1 MGSPYAERGAIT
13 DEAIAIL
20 KELWTKED
28 PSFAGKYYRFSDMP
42 FSPKPLQKP
51 HIPVLIGGNSRA
63 AIRRA
68 VRLGNGW
75 HPFAIS
81 LETLLEGMHSLREYA
96 QQAGRDMAEIP
107 VSVSLPLGTPTP
119 RGDALGTE
127 PHAIVDKIQAFASVG
142 VQLLV
147 ITGNTGNIA
156 ETLPAMDMLARD
168 VLPVFQ

>member
-1 MGSPYAERGAIT
+1 M
-13 DEAIAIL
+13 
-20 KELWTKED
+20 
-28 PSFAGKYYRFSDMP
+28 
-42 FSPKPLQKP
+42 
-51 HIPVLIGGNSRA
+51 
-63 AIRRA
+63 RRA

-81 LETLLEGMHSLREYA
+81 VETLREGIHSLREYA
-96 QQAGRDMAEIP
+96 QQAGREMAEIP

-127 PHAIVDKIQAFASVG
+127 SRAIVDKIQAFASVG
-142 VQLLV
+142 VQLLI

-156 ETLPAMDMLARD
+156 ETLPAMDMLARE